1 MNGFIMSLS
10 VVILAAGK
18 GTRMRS
24 SLPKVLH
31 NVADKPMVGHVID
44 SARQLGASNIYVVYG
59 FGGDVLKA
67 TLTKDNTG
75 DDLTFVEQVEQLGTG
90 HAVDQ
95 ASPFLT
101 DDEDVLVLYGDVPL
115 TKVSTLDSLLSAKP
129 VNGMALL
136 TVHLANPMGYGR
148 IVRQEISGQQ
158 QVVGIIEQKD
168 ANAEQLKINEAN
180 TGILLA
186 NGGDLKRWLSNLS
199 SDNAQGEYYLTDIIA
214 AAHGEGKV
222 IATAHPETEI
232 EVEGANNRVQL
243 ATLERAYQARIAE
256 QLMIAGASLRD
267 PSRIDVRGKLTT
279 GSEVSIDI
287 NCIFEGE
294 VRLADNVQIGAN
306 CIIKNSTIGTNVEI
320 KPNSII
326 EDTVIEADCSVGPFA
341 RLRPGSIMKKD
352 SHVGNFVEM
361 KKTTLG
367 VGSKAGHLSYLGNAE
382 IGTKVNI
389 GAGTITCNYDG
400 VNKSTTEIG
409 DNAFIGSNSS
419 LVAPVIIGHSATV
432 GAGSVISK
440 EVEDNDIALTRAK
453 PCNVAGWQLPGKTSY
468 LSENI
473 ALLKALFL

>member
-31 NVADKPMVGHVID
+31 SVAEKPMVGHVID

-115 TKVSTLDSLLSAKP
+115 TKVSTLESLLAAKP
-129 VNGMALL
+129 TDGMALL

-148 IVRQEISGQQ
+148 IVRQEISGKQ

-168 ANAEQLKINEAN
+168 ANEEQLKINEAN

-222 IATAHPETEI
+222 VATAHPETEI

-256 QLMIAGASLRD
+256 ELMIAGASLRD
-267 PSRIDVRGKLTT
+267 PARIDVRGNLTT
-279 GSEVSIDI
+279 GTEVSIDI

-294 VRLADNVQIGAN
+294 VSLADNVQIGAN
-306 CIIKNSTIGTNVEI
+306 CIIKNSTIGANVEI

-326 EDTVIEADCSVGPFA
+326 EDTIIEADCSVGPFA
-341 RLRPGSIMKKD
+341 RLRPGSVMKQD

-419 LVAPVIIGHSATV
+419 LVAPVIIGNSATV

-440 EVEDNDIALTRAK
+440 EVEDNDLALTRAK
-453 PCNVAGWQLPGKTSY
+453 QRNIAGWQRPVKKS
-468 LSENI
+468 
-473 ALLKALFL
+473 

>member
-115 TKVSTLDSLLSAKP
+115 TKVSTLDSLLAAKP
-129 VNGMALL
+129 ADGMALL

-168 ANAEQLKINEAN
+168 ASAEQLKINEAN

-326 EDTVIEADCSVGPFA
+326 EDTIIEADCSVGPFA
-341 RLRPGSIMKKD
+341 RLRPGSVMKQD

-440 EVEDNDIALTRAK
+440 EVEDNDLALTRAK
-453 PCNVAGWQLPGKTSY
+453 QRNVAGWQRPVKKS
-468 LSENI
+468 
-473 ALLKALFL
+473 

>member
-1 MNGFIMSLS
+1 LNGFIMSLS

-115 TKVSTLDSLLSAKP
+115 TKVSTLESLLSAKP
-129 VNGMALL
+129 ADGMALL

-256 QLMIAGASLRD
+256 QLMVSGASLRD
-267 PSRIDVRGKLTT
+267 PARIDVRGNLTT

-294 VRLADNVQIGAN
+294 VSLADNVQIGAN
-306 CIIKNSTIGTNVEI
+306 CIIKNSTIGVNVEI

-341 RLRPGSIMKKD
+341 RLRPGSVMKQD

-367 VGSKAGHLSYLGNAE
+367 IGSKAGHLSYLGNAE

-419 LVAPVIIGHSATV
+419 LVAPVTIGHSATV

-440 EVEDNDIALTRAK
+440 EVEDNDLALTRAK
-453 PCNVAGWQLPGKTSY
+453 QRNVAGWQRPVKKS
-468 LSENI
+468 
-473 ALLKALFL
+473 